1 MSFEPGVLI
10 VLFAYIFLTMG
21 AFPSIYIVDLEKPG
35 VLEHRSKNTRGAL
48 APQAPLID
56 RSLICIVIDI

>member
-21 AFPSIYIVDLEKPG
+21 AYPNICIVDLEKPG
-35 VLEHRSKNTRGAL
+35 VLEHRSKKNRGA
-48 APQAPLID
+48 
-56 RSLICIVIDI
+56 